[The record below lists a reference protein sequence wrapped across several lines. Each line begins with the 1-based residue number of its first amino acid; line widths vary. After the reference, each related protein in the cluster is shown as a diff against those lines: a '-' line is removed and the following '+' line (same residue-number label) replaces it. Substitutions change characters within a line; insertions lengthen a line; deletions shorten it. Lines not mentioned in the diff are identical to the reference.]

1 MAKVSIIFTFVVVM
15 LSLMA
20 TNNGFGVLSIRT
32 ETSERESSKS
42 KICHND
48 YECYR
53 ILPSCGGLPHCNEGQ
68 CMCIYKQ

>member
-1 MAKVSIIFTFVVVM
+1 MSKISIIFTFVVVM

-20 TNNGFGVLSIRT
+20 TNNGFGVLSSRV
-32 ETSERESSKS
+32 TSETESSSKS
-42 KICHND
+42 KRCHND

-68 CMCIYKQ
+68 CMCIYK